1 MRTLK
6 YQYNMY
12 FFGVFRHGIYD
23 VIVKVSIY
31 IFYVKK
37 TKKK

>member
-12 FFGVFRHGIYD
+12 FFRAFRHGIYD

-31 IFYVKK
+31 IFFVKKK
-37 TKKK
+37 TKK